1 MDTNL
6 CNTVP
11 AHPEDT
17 DTNTL
22 GMRQKLRKADAAD
35 AQVVVPKAVDIPLPK
50 PVDQQISVPA
60 SINGRDLSDGKP

>member
-1 MDTNL
+1 MDTTL

-11 AHPEDT
+11 AHPEDAET
-17 DTNTL
+17 STL
-22 GMRQKLRKADAAD
+22 GFRQKLRKADAAD

-60 SINGRDLSDGKP
+60 SINGRDLSEGKP

>member
-11 AHPEDT
+11 AHPEDK
-17 DTNTL
+17 DNSTL
-22 GMRQKLRKADAAD
+22 GMRQKLSKSDAAD

>member
-11 AHPEDT
+11 AHPDDET
-17 DTNTL
+17 TL
-22 GMRQKLRKADAAD
+22 LGFRQKLKKGDAAD
-35 AQVVVPKAVDIPLPK
+35 AQVVVPEAVDIPLPK
-50 PVDQQISVPA
+50 PVEQQIAVPA